1 MEVNVSRMPN
11 VALAQAMRRADCSNS
26 GLASRVRQIAQNDGI
41 SLSCTHV
48 DVKRWLDGVKPRSA
62 TARFI
67 AEALSQKAGM
77 TFSLDDI
84 GLGSVVTPETLEAT
98 LAHGGGI
105 SDVGSLL
112 LGLTRRDLADD
123 PVALESVIVPDAW
136 SEALIAWLL
145 SRPEPHQARENA
157 RPSVGVWDVHAIRA
171 TTEIFANMGFQFG
184 GGHARSALIQYYN
197 REVVPMLNGKFTE
210 PVGRSLYAAAAE
222 ITELVAWT
230 AYDLGRHGLAQ
241 RYFLQGL
248 RLAQA
253 SGDRMMGGLL
263 LADMSHQANYLG
275 RYDQA
280 IQLARAAQEGCKDV
294 SSATPMA
301 LFHAM
306 EARAHAGNGDEAQ
319 CARALLQAE
328 KYFNKRNVEDDPPWS
343 RYFDAAE
350 LASEGAHCYRDL
362 RIPSQAMEFVG
373 QAVDLCDP
381 MYVRTLAFDRLVQAA
396 SYVHMGQPAKAA
408 LVALE
413 AVNLAGPLKSARYL
427 RYVRDLKADLA
438 SFGGEDS
445 VRALNTLI
453 AEKYPSLGG

>member
-1 MEVNVSRMPN
+1 M
-11 VALAQAMRRADCSNS
+11 
-26 GLASRVRQIAQNDGI
+26 
-41 SLSCTHV
+41 
-48 DVKRWLDGVKPRSA
+48 DVKRWLDGVKPRPT

-67 AEALSQKAGM
+67 AEALSQKAGA

-84 GLGSVVTPETLEAT
+84 GFGDVVTPETLEAT

-105 SDVGSLL
+105 TEVGSLL

-123 PVALESVIVPDAW
+123 PVALDSVVVPDAW
-136 SEALIAWLL
+136 GESLIAWLL
-145 SRPEPHQARENA
+145 SRPEPLHSRENA
-157 RPSVGVWDVHAIRA
+157 RPSVGVWDVHTVRI

-197 REVVPMLNGKFTE
+197 REVVPMLDGKFTE
-210 PVGRSLYAAAAE
+210 AVGRSLYAAAAE

-275 RYDQA
+275 RYNQA

-294 SSATPMA
+294 STATPMA
-301 LFHAM
+301 LFYAM

-328 KYFNKRNVEDDPPWS
+328 QYFSKRRAEDDPPWS

-362 RIPSQAMEFVG
+362 RIPSQAMQFVG

-413 AVNLAGPLKSARYL
+413 AIHLAGPLKSERYL
-427 RYVRDLKADLA
+427 RYIRDLKADLVG
-438 SFGGEDS
+438 FDCEIS
-445 VRALNTLI
+445 VQAFNDLT
-453 AEKYPSLGG
+453 AEKYPLLAR